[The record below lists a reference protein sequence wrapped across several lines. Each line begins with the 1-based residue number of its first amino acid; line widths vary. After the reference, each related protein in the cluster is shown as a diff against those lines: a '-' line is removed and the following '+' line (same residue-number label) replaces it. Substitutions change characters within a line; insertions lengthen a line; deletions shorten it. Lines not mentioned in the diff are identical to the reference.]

1 MSEPEISKVEIDDQ
15 QLTCELTDGRRIGI
29 PLSFYP
35 TLELASP
42 SERANLEQYQVSI
55 YWPDLDCDIGLEG
68 LLAGAKELPC
78 YADKAKTRHEEMPA
92 QKI

>member
-1 MSEPEISKVEIDDQ
+1 MNEPEISTVEIDDQ
-15 QLTCELTDGRRIGI
+15 QLTCELTDGRRISV

-42 SERANLEQYQVSI
+42 DERAQFEQFPVSI
-55 YWPDLDCDIGLEG
+55 YWPGLDCDLGLEG

-78 YADKAKTRHEEMPA
+78 YAEQARARQTES
-92 QKI
+92 IG

>member
-1 MSEPEISKVEIDDQ
+1 MNEPEISTVEIDDQ
-15 QLTCELTDGRRIGI
+15 QLTCELTDGRRISV

-35 TLELASP
+35 TLELATP
-42 SERANLEQYQVSI
+42 DERARFEQFPVSI

-78 YADKAKTRHEEMPA
+78 YVEQARARQTESMR
-92 QKI
+92 